1 MKEMNEMADQRHWAA
16 WAEMEA
22 GLEGIEGGPVDLRVF
37 GEELRKKMEGMKRDL
52 ERGYD
57 ISKEMEEQ
65 GFGLT
70 EW

>member
-16 WAEMEA
+16 WAEMVA
-22 GLEGIEGGPVDLRVF
+22 GLEGIDGGPVDLRAF

-57 ISKEMEEQ
+57 IGKEMEEQ
-65 GFGLT
+65 EFGLT